1 MVLPVAVPRGEIETK
16 TGITFAEA
24 GGETLKLDVA
34 RPTTGKGPWPAVVC
48 IHGGGWVSGCRMSMR
63 PWIEYLAVYGYVA
76 VAPTYRLAPRHP
88 FPAAVADVRNCVR
101 WLRRHAKEYNIDPDH
116 IGAMGLSAGGH
127 LSLML
132 GLASDDDRFGPEDE
146 AETGESARVQAVV
159 NYFGPGNLVPRS
171 WSEFAVRQYLVPF
184 LGPDAKQREE
194 KARRASPL
202 SYISNDDPPVLT
214 FHGDAD
220 SLVPPPQAYEL
231 HSRLSQA
238 GLSNE
243 LQILHRQDHG
253 WGEPHLSRTRLD
265 MIRFFDRHLKGPKAG
280 RLLRAATQAHC
291 DPETCAQAAPIS
303 GRKVLIT
310 CPATATAPE

>member
-16 TGITFAEA
+16 TGITFAEP
-24 GGETLKLDVA
+24 GGEALKLDMA
-34 RPTTGKGPWPAVVC
+34 RPKTGNGPWPAVVC
-48 IHGGGWVSGCRMSMR
+48 IHGGGWVSGSRMKMR
-63 PWIEYLAVYGYVA
+63 PWIEYLGAHGYVA
-76 VAPTYRLAPRHP
+76 VAPSYRLAPRYP

-132 GLASDDDRFGPEDE
+132 GLASDDDRFGREDE
-146 AETGESARVQAVV
+146 VESVESARVQAVV

-171 WSEFAVRQYLVPF
+171 WSDFVVREYLVPF
-184 LGPDAKQREE
+184 LGPDAKQRGE
-194 KARRASPL
+194 KARQASPL

-243 LQILHRQDHG
+243 LQILRRQDHG

-265 MIRFFDRHLKGPKAG
+265 MIRFFDRHLKG
-280 RLLRAATQAHC
+280 L
-291 DPETCAQAAPIS
+291 
-303 GRKVLIT
+303 VT
-310 CPATATAPE
+310 CPAAATAPE